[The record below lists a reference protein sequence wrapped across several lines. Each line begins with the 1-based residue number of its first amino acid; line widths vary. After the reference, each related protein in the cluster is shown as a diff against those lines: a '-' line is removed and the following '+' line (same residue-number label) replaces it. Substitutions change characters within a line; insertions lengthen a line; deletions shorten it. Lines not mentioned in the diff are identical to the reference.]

1 MPAVLVAVAAITAGC
16 GSSTTTT
23 TTSNA
28 ASPATTST
36 TASVAATNTKTAAA
50 APTFSSASN
59 CRQLMGLG
67 AKYAQAMSAA
77 TTGGK
82 FNLQAVV
89 GLYQSLANAA
99 PAEIRPDLQ
108 QTTQALASFAA
119 AIAKVGY
126 KPGQVP
132 TGAEIASLQ
141 AASQQFSQPKFR
153 AAEQHL
159 STWAH
164 QNCG

>member
-1 MPAVLVAVAAITAGC
+1 
-16 GSSTTTT
+16 
-23 TTSNA
+23 
-28 ASPATTST
+28 
-36 TASVAATNTKTAAA
+36 
-50 APTFSSASN
+50 
-59 CRQLMGLG
+59 MGLG

-77 TTGGK
+77 STGGK
-82 FNLQAVV
+82 FNLAAVV
-89 GLYQSLANAA
+89 GLYKNLANAA

-119 AIAKVGY
+119 TMAKVGY

-132 TGAEIASLQ
+132 TGAEIAGLQ
-141 AASQQFSQPKFR
+141 AASQQFSQPKFL
-153 AAEQHL
+153 AAEKHL

>member
-1 MPAVLVAVAAITAGC
+1 MLVAAAAITAGC
-16 GSSTTTT
+16 GSSAT
-23 TTSNA
+23 TTSSSA
-28 ASPATTST
+28 APAATTST
-36 TASVAATNTKTAAA
+36 TATVAAASTKTATA

-59 CRQLMGLG
+59 CQQLMGLG
-67 AKYAQAMSAA
+67 AKFAQAMSAA

-82 FNLQAVV
+82 LDLQKVV
-89 GLYQSLANAA
+89 GLYQNLANAA
-99 PAEIRPDLQ
+99 PAAIRPDLQ
-108 QTTQALASFAA
+108 QTTQALTSFAA
-119 AIAKVGY
+119 TMAKVGY

-153 AAEQHL
+153 AAEEHL

-164 QNCG
+164 ANCG